1 MSKPK
6 TDSSPAQQAK
16 NPGRNGNAPPEEHQ
30 FQPGQSGNPKGSPKA
45 RTNLWKFLTRFMAMT
60 DAELAKVDREK
71 LTQAQKVALKLVENA
86 AQGKGCD
93 SERLARYCVDRD
105 EGKASEHLV
114 IDKDNDLSDEECEE
128 IRAVLRKAYDD
139 GGVK

>member
-1 MSKPK
+1 MSEKMGK
-6 TDSSPAQQAK
+6 EFPAQQGEIAVG
-16 NPGRNGNAPPEEHQ
+16 PGHPPEEHQ
-30 FQPGQSGNPKGSPKA
+30 FQHGQSGNPNGSPKA
-45 RTNLWKFLTRFMAMT
+45 RTNLWKFICKYMAMT
-60 DAELAKVDREK
+60 GDDLANLEREK
-71 LTQAQKVALKLVENA
+71 LTQAQGVALKLVENA

-139 GGVK
+139 AG